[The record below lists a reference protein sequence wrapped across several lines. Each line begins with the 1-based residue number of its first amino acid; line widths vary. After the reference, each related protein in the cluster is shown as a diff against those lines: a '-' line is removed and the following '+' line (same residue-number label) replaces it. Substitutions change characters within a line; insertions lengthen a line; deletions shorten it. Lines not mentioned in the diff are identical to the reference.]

1 MNKQPTAISLWI
13 IEDSPD
19 YRQELADL
27 LELDDSIDC
36 AETFASFDEA
46 REQIDGLDAP
56 DVILLDLNLP
66 GTHGLQAIT
75 ELRRLCPMSQ
85 VIVITVTGHRKSVF
99 DALRAGAS
107 GYLLKSESFE
117 AIVKNIHEVVE
128 GGMPLSSA
136 VTPFVLDSLKVTPA
150 VEKDSQLSE
159 RETEILELLADGASR
174 GEIAAT
180 LSVATA
186 TVDYHLRSVYSKLG
200 THSTS
205 GAVGKAFRLGLL
217 K

>member
-1 MNKQPTAISLWI
+1 MSTQPIAISLWI
-13 IEDSPD
+13 VEDSPD
-19 YRQELADL
+19 YRQQLADL
-27 LELDDSIDC
+27 LELDESIHC
-36 AETFASFDEA
+36 AATFASFDEA
-46 REQIDGLDAP
+46 REQIGELDAP

-117 AIVKNIHEVVE
+117 SIVRNIHDVVV

-136 VTPFVLDSLKVTPA
+136 VTPFVLDSLKITPA
-150 VEKDSQLSE
+150 QEKERQLSG
-159 RETEILELLADGASR
+159 REGEILEMLADGATR
-174 GEIAAT
+174 GEIASA
-180 LSVATA
+180 LSIATA